1 VGFRLKL
8 FLASVGL
15 ILLATLGADL
25 YLARALADEL
35 GHRIDED
42 AFVRLRLLE
51 GEVSLVA
58 APLDDVAAWDRIADD
73 LGARAAS
80 RVTIVRLDGT
90 VIGDSD
96 VELAAI
102 PHLANHADRPEIAL
116 AMATGRGQSTRTSDT
131 VKKQMSYVAIPF
143 EHGGVRAGT
152 VRIATPLTEVEAA
165 VARQHKTLL
174 AAALVAS
181 IAAILLASVGA
192 HWVSKVVR
200 NLTSSAERM
209 AGGDL
214 AVRTRVP
221 GTDELAKLGGAL
233 DHLASSLSTAMQD
246 LRDERDLLG
255 AVLDGMEEGVLVL
268 DGQGRIAAVN
278 PALRRMLLLG
288 SDAVGRELLDV
299 VRHADLKELV
309 EAARHA
315 PQVGE
320 IETLGLKPR
329 RLLVRAGALER
340 SPGEGERLVV
350 VRDVTDVRRLET
362 VRRDFVANVSHE
374 LRTPVTAI
382 RSAGE
387 TLQDALVK
395 DPAAALKFLDIIE
408 RNADRLNGLIEDLL
422 DLSRIESK
430 ELRLSFENVDLLP
443 VVERTMH
450 LFRDRAAKR
459 GVTLEVARPE
469 GAMQAVIDRR
479 AFEQVVSNLVD
490 NAVKYCP
497 GATVTLGLTREAD
510 KIVLH
515 VKDTGPGIEA
525 RHLPRLF
532 ERFYRVDA
540 GRSRELGGTGLGLS
554 IVKHLTEAMRGTLEV
569 KSVVGAGTTFE
580 VRVPAASA
588 G

>member
-1 VGFRLKL
+1 MGFRLKL

-15 ILLATLGADL
+15 IVLATLGADL
-25 YLARALADEL
+25 YLAQALAEDL
-35 GHRIDED
+35 GARVDED
-42 AFVRLRLLE
+42 ALVRLRLLE
-51 GEVSLVA
+51 GEVSSIGD
-58 APLDDVAAWDRIADD
+58 PLEDLTAWDLVADD
-73 LGARAAS
+73 LGGRAAA

-90 VIGDSD
+90 VIGDSE
-96 VELAAI
+96 VSREEL
-102 PHLANHADRPEIAL
+102 PRVQNHADRQEIAAAL
-116 AMATGRGQSTRTSDT
+116 ATGRGQSTRTSET

-143 EHGGVRAGT
+143 QHAGKRAGT
-152 VRIATPLTEVEAA
+152 VRIATPLTDVEAA

-174 AAALVAS
+174 FAALVAS
-181 IAAILLASVGA
+181 LAAILLSSVGA

-214 AVRTRVP
+214 EVRTRVP

-233 DHLASSLSTAMQD
+233 DHLASSLSTTMKE

-268 DGQGRIAAVN
+268 DGRGTIAAMN
-278 PALRRMLLLG
+278 PSLRRMLLLG
-288 SDAVGRELLDV
+288 GDAVGRDLLDV

-309 EAARHA
+309 DAARTE
-315 PQVGE
+315 PQIGE
-320 IETLGLKPR
+320 IETLGMKPR
-329 RLLVRAGALER
+329 RLLVRASVLER
-340 SPGEGERLVV
+340 SAADGERLVV

-362 VRRDFVANVSHE
+362 IRRDFVANVSHE

-395 DPAAALKFLDIIE
+395 DPAAASRFLDIIE
-408 RNADRLNGLIEDLL
+408 RNADRLNRLIEDLL

-430 ELRLSFENVDLLP
+430 ELRLTFDTVDLVP
-443 VVERTMH
+443 AVEHTIH
-450 LFRDRAAKR
+450 LFRERAAKR
-459 GVTLEVARPE
+459 KVLLEVARP
-469 GAMQAVIDRR
+469 ATKMRAVVDRR
-479 AFEQVVSNLVD
+479 AFEQVVTNLVD

-497 GATVTLGLTREAD
+497 GATVTLRLTQEED
-510 KIVLH
+510 KIVVH
-515 VKDTGPGIEA
+515 VEDTGPGIEA

-554 IVKHLTEAMRGTLEV
+554 IVKHLVEAMRGTLTV
-569 KSVVGAGTTFE
+569 KSVVGQGTTFE
-580 VRVPAASA
+580 VRLPFASA
-588 G
+588 E

>member
-15 ILLATLGADL
+15 IVLATLGADL
-25 YLARALADEL
+25 YLARALADDL
-35 GHRIDED
+35 GRRIDED
-42 AFVRLRLLE
+42 ALVRLRLLE
-51 GEVSLVA
+51 GEVSHIGD
-58 APLDDVAAWDRIADD
+58 PLDDITAWDLVADD
-73 LGARAAS
+73 LGARAAA

-90 VIGDSD
+90 VIGDSEVARAD
-96 VELAAI
+96 LPRV
-102 PHLANHADRPEIAL
+102 ANHADRPEIAAAL
-116 AMATGRGQSTRTSDT
+116 ATGRGQSTRTSDT
-131 VKKQMSYVAIPF
+131 VKKEMSYVAIPF
-143 EHGGVRAGT
+143 QHAGARAGT
-152 VRIATPLTEVEAA
+152 VRIATPLTEVEEA
-165 VARQHKTLL
+165 VGRQHKTLL
-174 AAALVAS
+174 FAALLAS
-181 IAAILLASVGA
+181 LAAILLSSVGA

-214 AVRTRVP
+214 EVRTRVP

-233 DHLASSLSTAMQD
+233 DHLASNLSTTMKE

-268 DGQGRIAAVN
+268 DGRGRIAAMN
-278 PALRRMLLLG
+278 PSLRRMLLLG

-309 EAARHA
+309 DAARTE
-315 PQVGE
+315 PQIGE
-320 IETLGLKPR
+320 IETIGLKPR

-340 SPGEGERLVV
+340 SAADGERLVV

-362 VRRDFVANVSHE
+362 IRRDFVANVSHE

-395 DPAAALKFLDIIE
+395 DPAAASRFLDIIE
-408 RNADRLNGLIEDLL
+408 RNADRLNRLIEDLL

-430 ELRLSFENVDLLP
+430 ELRLTFEMVDLLP
-443 VVERTMH
+443 TVEHTLH

-459 GVTLEVARPE
+459 NVVLEVERP
-469 GAMQAVIDRR
+469 ATKMRAVIDRR
-479 AFEQVVSNLVD
+479 AFEQVVTNLVD

-497 GATVTLGLTREAD
+497 GATVTLRLAHEDD
-510 KIVLH
+510 KIV
-515 VKDTGPGIEA
+515 VRVQDTGPGIEA

-554 IVKHLTEAMRGTLEV
+554 IVKHLIEAMRGSLDV
-569 KSVVGAGTTFE
+569 KSVVGQGTTFE
-580 VRVPAASA
+580 VRLPAASA
-588 G
+588 E